1 MNQTTFGSTEQG
13 VHEDL
18 ESDEQVG
25 YSQILHDIA
34 EKDLEMPIQSTF
46 TDQIHSPSSSSGHT
60 ESSSSCSCSSC
71 SCDENCPPD
80 CKGEFVCCFKGSCNL
95 DVVPLENCK
104 NGLICC
110 DKKSC
115 QSQVVEVTECPNQME
130 SNRKSIDVGSAPIK
144 SSNDDNEGDVH
155 FANQSTQTLQCS
167 KDGPC
172 HEESIFD
179 VENDEKQAFDFKRRR
194 SVGFQIPRFNST
206 GNLLQPSLYEKDSYY
221 TGKDLSAYLGMKDQ
235 VSKSIQFH
243 EVNSV
248 AKNSSRHCFLH
259 LKQLCL
265 SVTPNLSYDNIILLF
280 SQLFA
285 DEREMYRSSVKSAI
299 TRTRSSFKKLKRK
312 LSFKS
317 YGSRREIFNP
327 PSKTKSPYLKRGPA
341 VRRPAKKHPSLT
353 RNPTTYF

>member
-95 DVVPLENCK
+95 DDVQLDNCK

-115 QSQVVEVTECPNQME
+115 QSEVVDVVVCPNKMD
-130 SNRKSIDVGSAPIK
+130 SNRESIKEK
-144 SSNDDNEGDVH
+144 SSQIQSAMDETEGDIN
-155 FANQSTQTLQCS
+155 FASQGTQTS
-167 KDGPC
+167 KDDLC
-172 HEESIFD
+172 REERMFEPKTNHAAND
-179 VENDEKQAFDFKRRR
+179 QKQNVEKKRRR
-194 SVGFQIPRFNST
+194 SVAFQMPRSNST
-206 GNLLQPSLYEKDSYY
+206 GNLSQPSLSEIDSYY
-221 TGKDLSAYLGMKDQ
+221 TGKDLSLYLGIKDQ

-243 EVNSV
+243 EV
-248 AKNSSRHCFLH
+248 
-259 LKQLCL
+259 
-265 SVTPNLSYDNIILLF
+265 
-280 SQLFA
+280 
-285 DEREMYRSSVKSAI
+285 
-299 TRTRSSFKKLKRK
+299 
-312 LSFKS
+312 
-317 YGSRREIFNP
+317 
-327 PSKTKSPYLKRGPA
+327 
-341 VRRPAKKHPSLT
+341 
-353 RNPTTYF
+353 